1 MDLRRTER
9 IREQVKGGIMFTI
22 LSIGCRLQA
31 DRWRHARTV
40 PDFRK
45 NRLKK
50 RKILQELRRQAR
62 YDPPQGGRV
71 ST

>member
-1 MDLRRTER
+1 
-9 IREQVKGGIMFTI
+9 MFTI

-50 RKILQELRRQAR
+50 RKILQELRRQVR